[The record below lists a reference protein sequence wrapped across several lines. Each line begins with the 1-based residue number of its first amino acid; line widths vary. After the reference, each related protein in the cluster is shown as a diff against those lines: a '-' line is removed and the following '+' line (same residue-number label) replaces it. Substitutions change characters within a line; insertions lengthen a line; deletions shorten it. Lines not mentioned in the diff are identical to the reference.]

1 MKLLYLKVIIY
12 VLINQDFPLLVLQQT
27 KQLTSLNYDS
37 LYDVIKHA
45 NYKYYQEYHNLKL
58 LKFLQRISMILKIQ
72 LQ

>member
-37 LYDVIKHA
+37 LYDV
-45 NYKYYQEYHNLKL
+45 
-58 LKFLQRISMILKIQ
+58 M
-72 LQ
+72 